1 MRHFPRGTFAVPSP
15 IVGVRPGAPLAGC
28 GAGAPLAA
36 DGTEHYDHSQ
46 SGARPPSCGHAR
58 GESRPVSSFAAAR
71 DSRPGARYTAP
82 EPMPPARGHAL
93 CRRRAPWRC
102 YMAAA
107 STWSTVGGGCAGW
120 LASADGNIDSFKNQ
134 DAKKRTFCK
143 PEAWRQCRAM
153 FFAISQERKGRGE
166 SCSPLERSALLAIA
180 WCHVQP

>member
-1 MRHFPRGTFAVPSP
+1 MRHFPRGSIAVPSP

-46 SGARPPSCGHAR
+46 SGARPPSCGRAR

-71 DSRPGARYTAP
+71 DSRPGARYTTP
-82 EPMPPARGHAL
+82 EPIPPARGHAL

-107 STWSTVGGGCAGW
+107 SSWSTVRRGGAEGLPMGISLAGHHGTDYHVTQIPVA
-120 LASADGNIDSFKNQ
+120 L
-134 DAKKRTFCK
+134 
-143 PEAWRQCRAM
+143 RA
-153 FFAISQERKGRGE
+153 IRVH
-166 SCSPLERSALLAIA
+166 LEGTRARLT
-180 WCHVQP
+180 VQPFCFQGKTPFPREM